1 VSKRTAWREEVG
13 SRAKKVREVGR
24 GIAERYCT
32 WMCPVA
38 EEVNISL
45 PIAGSLGTAG
55 PFSSDYLPFP
65 VKYNYVCVFNRADF
79 IGEMQL

>member
-1 VSKRTAWREEVG
+1 MKRR

-32 WMCPVA
+32 WMRPVA

-45 PIAGSLGTAG
+45 PMAGSLGTAG
-55 PFSSDYLPFP
+55 PFSSDYLSFS
-65 VKYNYVCVFNRADF
+65 VKNNYVYVSKRAGF
-79 IGEMQL
+79 IW

>member
-1 VSKRTAWREEVG
+1 MERR
-13 SRAKKVREVGR
+13 SRAKGKKVREVGR

-32 WMCPVA
+32 WMRPVA

-45 PIAGSLGTAG
+45 PMAGSLRTVG
-55 PFSSDYLPFP
+55 PFSSDYLPFS
-65 VKYNYVCVFNRADF
+65 VKYNYVCVFNRADC

>member
-1 VSKRTAWREEVG
+1 MSERTVWREEVG
-13 SRAKKVREVGR
+13 SRAKEVREVGR
-24 GIAERYCT
+24 GIAERYST
-32 WMCPVA
+32 WMRPVA

-45 PIAGSLGTAG
+45 PMAGSLGTAG
-55 PFSSDYLPFP
+55 PLSSDYLPFP